1 MKENNSNS
9 FFYIY
14 NVYIVFYI
22 YIFNVAITI
31 FFQAGQIA
39 PMSVKV
45 GDKVLLPE
53 YGGTKVVIED
63 QVCSLYFYF
72 QLIFFSNLYATAIGC
87 MGAYF

>member
-1 MKENNSNS
+1 MYLIWGQNLKENNSNS

-63 QVCSLYFYF
+63 QVCS
-72 QLIFFSNLYATAIGC
+72 
-87 MGAYF
+87 